1 MTQDVIP
8 TTEPIYWVARDDDG
22 TVIHSGVTE
31 VGQVTTTGQ
40 KNLIKGSKNK
50 QVLELEKYLGK
61 RPSRDHE
68 PDIPARSW
76 KNYSLEKS

>member
-8 TTEPIYWVARDDDG
+8 TTGPIYWVARDDNGD
-22 TVIHSGVTE
+22 VIHSGVTE

-40 KNLIKGSKNK
+40 KNLIKGSKAK

-61 RPSRDHE
+61 RPSVDHIE
-68 PDIPARSW
+68 DLQERKW
-76 KNYSLEKS
+76 KK